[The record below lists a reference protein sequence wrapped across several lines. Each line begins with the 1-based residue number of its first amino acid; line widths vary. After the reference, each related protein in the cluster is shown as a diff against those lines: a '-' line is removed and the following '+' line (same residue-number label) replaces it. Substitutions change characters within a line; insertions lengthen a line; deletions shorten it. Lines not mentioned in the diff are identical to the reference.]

1 MSKAIVMSLK
11 GRRAV
16 VLAQGGR
23 FVMVPREKHYQI
35 GDEIEFEAE
44 EVRSLPRTASGR
56 RVRWAAGA
64 GGAAVLCLLLFGGLW
79 LRTPPVVA
87 YVTMDVNP
95 SVELGVDGKDR
106 VRQLRAVNPD
116 AIPIIEGIDYK
127 GESLESVTDQLVD
140 KLASLK
146 LLEGEDAEV
155 VLTTVPVGKVDEE
168 WESEISEMIKQSI
181 EEAGASAGMSEGT
194 AKGTG
199 EGAETAETTP
209 VVTTV
214 SVPKEVREQANAK
227 GVSAGKMAFW
237 LKAESQGHRVPLQ
250 KLKNESLNQISSS
263 WGGVSSVLKESE
275 DKDKIKADEEWR
287 ELVSKAQEREK
298 KRQEARQK
306 KQNSATDNKGKTSN
320 KPKAEQ
326 KPGTA
331 AGGKENKPST
341 VPPAPSS
348 SPSAEKASVSKNGS
362 KGSNGVNGSNG
373 GAGSKGSK
381 AESGDN
387 ASKASNGMSN
397 RPSSPKDPGKNK
409 PWNGKSEGN
418 DDNGDEDDDGKDK
431 NSSSSSNR
439 WGREDQDQDDKKSSH
454 EDQSS
459 SKNDPRAEKNERN
472 EDKDKNKNGQWDRD
486 GNDRQDSRGNI
497 GRND

>member
-127 GESLESVTDQLVD
+127 GESLESVTDQIVD

-168 WESEISEMIKQSI
+168 WESEISEMIKHSI
-181 EEAGASAGMSEGT
+181 EEAGASAGTAGTSEGT
-194 AKGTG
+194 AKGNG

-250 KLKNESLNQISSS
+250 KLKSESLNQISSS

-275 DKDKIKADEEWR
+275 DKDKIKSDEEWR
-287 ELVSKAQEREK
+287 ELVSKAQEKEK
-298 KRQEARQK
+298 KRQEAREK
-306 KQNSATDNKGKTSN
+306 KQNSAKDDKGKTSN

-341 VPPAPSS
+341 APPAPSS
-348 SPSAEKASVSKNGS
+348 SPSAEQASVSKNG
-362 KGSNGVNGSNG
+362 
-373 GAGSKGSK
+373 AK
-381 AESGDN
+381 AENGDN
-387 ASKASNGMSN
+387 APKATNGTSN

-418 DDNGDEDDDGKDK
+418 
-431 NSSSSSNR
+431 R
-439 WGREDQDQDDKKSSH
+439 WGREDQDQDDKKSSYD
-454 EDQSS
+454 DQSS
-459 SKNDPRAEKNERN
+459 SKNDPREEKNERN
-472 EDKDKNKNGQWDRD
+472 EDKDKNKNGQRDRD
-486 GNDRQDSRGNI
+486 GNDRQDSRGNN
-497 GRND
+497 GGND